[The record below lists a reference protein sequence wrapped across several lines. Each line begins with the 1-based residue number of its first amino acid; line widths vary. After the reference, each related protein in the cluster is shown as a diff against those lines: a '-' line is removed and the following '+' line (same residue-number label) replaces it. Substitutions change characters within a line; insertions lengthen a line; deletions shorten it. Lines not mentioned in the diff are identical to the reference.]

1 MSEPKTE
8 PPPATEDPF
17 FEVPEGIRRSLAAIR
32 RDLPE
37 LLAKRRNR
45 GKWVLYH
52 LDKRIGIG
60 DYLWLVG
67 EVNRLNIPEPE
78 YVIDRIDE
86 RAGSEEEEEIDIGGG
101 GR

>member
-1 MSEPKTE
+1 MNEFTPTLA
-8 PPPATEDPF
+8 PEDFCP
-17 FEVPEGIRRSLAAIR
+17 EVPEGVRRSRAAIR

-37 LLAKRRNR
+37 LLARRRNR

-52 LDKRIGIG
+52 GDKRIAIG
-60 DYLWLVG
+60 DARFLIG
-67 EVNRLNIPEPE
+67 EINRLDIPDGE

-86 RAGSEEEEEIDIGGG
+86 RAGSEEVEEIDGGSG